1 MTTCYTNPMTATR
14 NLTES
19 EMLARVL
26 YRDAMMLVID
36 KPAGIAVHA
45 TGHDKL
51 ALDQSFYHL
60 QYGLPKRPEL
70 AHRLD
75 RGTSG
80 CLVLGRHRQ
89 ALIKLGKL
97 FENKKIEK
105 TYLAIVV
112 GTPAEPEGIINQPI
126 LKSGTGSLWK
136 LTLDEAGQEAI
147 THYRVLKTNGTL
159 SVLAMSPKTG
169 RTHQLRLHA
178 SYGLGCPIVGDPFY
192 AKSGSYAMP
201 ATADA
206 AANRPDKTSRT
217 MQNIAALADPYS
229 SAHYPMMLHA
239 HTIDIPLYKS
249 KPPIH
254 VESPVP
260 EGMQAMMDGIM

>member
-1 MTTCYTNPMTATR
+1 MKPATR
-14 NLTES
+14 NLTEEEILNS
-19 EMLARVL
+19 VL
-26 YRDAMMLVID
+26 YRDAMMLVLN

-51 ALDQSFYHL
+51 AMDQSFQHL
-60 QYGLPKRPEL
+60 QFGLPKKPEL

-89 ALIKLGKL
+89 ALIKLGKM

-105 TYLAIVV
+105 TYIAVVV
-112 GTPAEPEGIINQPI
+112 GKPGEEEGIINRPI
-126 LKSGTGSLWK
+126 LKSGHGSLW
-136 LTLDEAGQEAI
+136 TLSLDPAGQESV

-159 SVLAMSPKTG
+159 SVLEMSPKTG

-178 SYGLGCPIVGDPFY
+178 AFALGTPIVGDPFY
-192 AKSGSYAMP
+192 TKSAPFYTPRKAGENIP
-201 ATADA
+201 
-206 AANRPDKTSRT
+206 RPTKEEREKPSAE
-217 MQNIAALADPYS
+217 QLADPYS
-229 SAHYPMMLHA
+229 SAHNRLMLHA
-239 HTIDIPLYKS
+239 QSITIPLYSS

-254 VESPVP
+254 IEAPVP
-260 EGMQAMMDGIM
+260 EVMAKLITHIVK

>member
-1 MTTCYTNPMTATR
+1 
-14 NLTES
+14 
-19 EMLARVL
+19 MLERVL
-26 YRDAMMLVID
+26 YRDAMMLVLD

-51 ALDQSFYHL
+51 ALDQSFHHL
-60 QYGLPKRPEL
+60 QYGLPKKPEL

-105 TYLAIVV
+105 TYLAVV
-112 GTPAEPEGIINQPI
+112 AGVPEEPEGIIDRPI
-126 LKSGTGSLWK
+126 LKSGHGSLW
-136 LTLDEAGQEAI
+136 TLSLDPAGQEAV
-147 THYRVLKTNGTL
+147 THYRLLKTNGAL
-159 SVLAMSPKTG
+159 SLLEMSPKTG

-178 SYGLGCPIVGDPFY
+178 AYALGCPIVGDPFY
-192 AKSGSYAMP
+192 AKSGSFAVP
-201 ATADA
+201 VKAGA
-206 AANRPDKTSRT
+206 AVPRPDKTTRT
-217 MQNIAALADPYS
+217 MQNVAALADPYS

-254 VESPVP
+254 VEAPVP
-260 EGMQAMMDGIM
+260 APMAALMEEIR

>member
-1 MTTCYTNPMTATR
+1 MTATK
-14 NLTES
+14 NLTEA

-51 ALDQSFYHL
+51 AIDQSFHHL

-112 GTPAEPEGIINQPI
+112 GTPAEPEGIIDRPI
-126 LKSGTGSLWK
+126 LKSGHGSLW
-136 LTLDEAGQEAI
+136 TLSLDPAGQEAI
-147 THYRVLKTNGTL
+147 THYKVLKTNGTL
-159 SVLAMSPKTG
+159 SLLEMSPKTG

-178 SYGLGCPIVGDPFY
+178 SYALGCPIVGDPFY
-192 AKSGSYAMP
+192 AKSGSFAIP
-201 ATADA
+201 VKPG
-206 AANRPDKTSRT
+206 ANVPRPDKTSRT
-217 MQNIAALADPYS
+217 MANVAALADPYS
-229 SAHYPMMLHA
+229 NAHYPMMLHA

-254 VESPVP
+254 VEAPVP
-260 EGMQAMMDGIM
+260 EVMQVLMDTIHPASQ